1 MVTYGGKMTDTCS
14 DINAAQWFVLGGL
27 AGITIVFA
35 AILIAMIIQDGRR
48 WK

>member
-1 MVTYGGKMTDTCS
+1 MEGNMLNQTCS
-14 DINAAQWFVLGGL
+14 DINAAQWVVLGGL

-35 AILIAMIIQDGRR
+35 AILVAVVIQDGRR

>member
-1 MVTYGGKMTDTCS
+1 MEGNNMSAACS

-35 AILIAMIIQDGRR
+35 AILIAMIIEDNRR

>member
-1 MVTYGGKMTDTCS
+1 MLNQTCS